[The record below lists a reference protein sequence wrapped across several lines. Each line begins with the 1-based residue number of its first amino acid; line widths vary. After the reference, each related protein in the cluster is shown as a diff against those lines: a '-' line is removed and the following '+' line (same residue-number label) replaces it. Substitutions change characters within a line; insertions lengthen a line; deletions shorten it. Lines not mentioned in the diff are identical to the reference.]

1 MRKILLILCVFS
13 LFSALKLNAIERTVG
28 IAQAVSGTTS
38 SSLGAES
45 ITSATNVTV
54 EKIISSSGDTL
65 TNLTN
70 KVGSSPKSVKYDGS
84 DRYPEKLYKWNKSAT
99 SFYENR
105 YVGYSVTISSGYK
118 MSLSSLSVELATT
131 ANFTWKVV
139 IEKPAGT
146 VLYTSSSM
154 TISNYDKSKSNKT
167 PITNYSLNPTLSENS
182 NVQDLTGTFYVKVY
196 PYYNSTGKYFCF
208 PSFTITGDVEE
219 FAACAATAPGNISK
233 GSACAGN
240 DLTLTS
246 AGSPASG
253 DTWYWQT
260 SSTGTSTTNSGA
272 TYDVSEA
279 GTYYV
284 RSYNTSGTCWSD
296 AKSVTVAAGDWTSP
310 SISGASSVTVGN
322 TITLTGS
329 PSGGSWESSD
339 ETKAEV
345 NSSGVVTG
353 VAAGNVNITYS
364 KDGCTSDNHA
374 VTVSAVVCS
383 PSISV
388 SPASANYCKDDI
400 ATALF
405 FTGSGHNAQKW
416 QKSTDGGSSW
426 SDIDGA
432 TNATYTPPTS
442 ATGST
447 QYRVVTT
454 CDSYTTTATSSAA
467 TVTVK
472 TSPNLTISLN

>member
-1 MRKILLILCVFS
+1 MRKILLTLLTTLLCSVTAWGTTYTWDFS
-13 LFSALKLNAIERTVG
+13 SNTKTSYTNGASYSLLATDGETEMRYTAGSSDGLETTYLKENGTTGNASCKDIDGTTTISKTRLIRLFVTGTGTLTISCASRTGVYKIYQSNAAGTASSGSQIGSNYTGDGTAFETS
-28 IAQAVSGTTS
+28 ITVSGACIWIETATK
-38 SSLGAES
+38 GYITS
-45 ITSATNVTV
+45 ITWTT
-54 EKIISSSGDTL
+54 
-65 TNLTN
+65 
-70 KVGSSPKSVKYDGS
+70 GSS
-84 DRYPEKLYKWNKSAT
+84 
-99 SFYENR
+99 
-105 YVGYSVTISSGYK
+105 
-118 MSLSSLSVELATT
+118 
-131 ANFTWKVV
+131 
-139 IEKPAGT
+139 
-146 VLYTSSSM
+146 
-154 TISNYDKSKSNKT
+154 
-167 PITNYSLNPTLSENS
+167 
-182 NVQDLTGTFYVKVY
+182 
-196 PYYNSTGKYFCF
+196 
-208 PSFTITGDVEE
+208 
-219 FAACAATAPGNISK
+219 CAATVPGNISK
-233 GSACAGN
+233 GSACTGN

-253 DTWYWQT
+253 DTWYWQA
-260 SSTGTSTTNSGA
+260 SSTGTSTTNSGT
-272 TYDVSEA
+272 TYDVSSA

-296 AKSVTVAAGDWTSP
+296 AKSVTVAAGDWTST

-339 ETKAEV
+339 DSKAEV

-353 VAAGNVNITYS
+353 VAAGNVNITYT

-383 PSISV
+383 PSISA
-388 SPASANYCKDDI
+388 SPSSADYCKDDV
-400 ATALF
+400 ATALS

-416 QKSTDGGSSW
+416 QYYDGDSW
-426 SDIDGA
+426 EDIDGA
-432 TNATYTPPTS
+432 TSATYTPSTS

-472 TSPNLTISLN
+472 TSPNLTITLN

>member
-1 MRKILLILCVFS
+1 MRKILLTLLTSLLCSVTAWGTTYTWDFS
-13 LFSALKLNAIERTVG
+13 SNTETSYSNGASYSLLATDGATEMRYTAGSSDGLESTYLKENGKTSGASCKDIDGTTAIPKTRLIRLFVTGKGTLTISCTSNIGEYKIYQSNAAGTAASGSQIGSNYTG
-28 IAQAVSGTTS
+28 NGTAFGTSITVSGACIWIETATK
-38 SSLGAES
+38 GYITS
-45 ITSATNVTV
+45 ITWTT
-54 EKIISSSGDTL
+54 
-65 TNLTN
+65 
-70 KVGSSPKSVKYDGS
+70 GSS
-84 DRYPEKLYKWNKSAT
+84 
-99 SFYENR
+99 
-105 YVGYSVTISSGYK
+105 
-118 MSLSSLSVELATT
+118 
-131 ANFTWKVV
+131 
-139 IEKPAGT
+139 
-146 VLYTSSSM
+146 
-154 TISNYDKSKSNKT
+154 
-167 PITNYSLNPTLSENS
+167 
-182 NVQDLTGTFYVKVY
+182 
-196 PYYNSTGKYFCF
+196 
-208 PSFTITGDVEE
+208 
-219 FAACAATAPGNISK
+219 CAATAPGNISK
-233 GSACAGN
+233 GSACAG
-240 DLTLTS
+240 DALTLTS

-260 SSTGTSTTNSGA
+260 SSTGTSTTNSGT

-310 SISGASSVTVGN
+310 TISGASSVTVGN

-329 PSGGSWESSD
+329 PSGGTWASSD
-339 ETKAEV
+339 ETKATV
-345 NSSGVVTG
+345 NSSTGVVTG
-353 VAAGNVNITYS
+353 EAAGSANITYT

-383 PSISV
+383 PSISA
-388 SPASANYCKDDI
+388 SPSSASYCKDDV
-400 ATALF
+400 ATALY

-432 TNATYTPPTS
+432 TNATYTPSTS
-442 ATGST
+442 STGAT

-472 TSPNLTISLN
+472 TSPGLNISLAP